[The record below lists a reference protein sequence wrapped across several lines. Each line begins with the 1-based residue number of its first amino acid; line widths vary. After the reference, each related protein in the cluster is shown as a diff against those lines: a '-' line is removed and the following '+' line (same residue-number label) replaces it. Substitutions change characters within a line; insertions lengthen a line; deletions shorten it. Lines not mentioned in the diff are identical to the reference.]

1 MEGTVERYIVTLRC
15 VDAPGVIHAMA
26 SALLSAQGNI
36 LEQAQFTDEATGKFS
51 MRTRFETPLQDLE
64 NVRSLLDA
72 EVSKFDPIITL
83 RREEERRRAL
93 IMVSQQDHCLADL
106 LYRHANGELPIDI
119 PVIVSNHDN
128 CRALANQYDIP
139 FVQIPVNSTNKMDAE
154 RDLISLIDEHAVDVV
169 VLARYMQILSNDFC
183 STLEGRIINIHHSFL
198 PGFKGARPYQQAY
211 DRGVKLI
218 GATAHF
224 VTADLDEGPIIE
236 QDVHRVQHNHSALDL
251 AEIGRDVERRVL
263 ARAVRLYSEDRV
275 LLDDQRTVIFA

>member
-1 MEGTVERYIVTLRC
+1 MDRYIVTLRC
-15 VDAPGVIHAMA
+15 EDAPGVIHAMA
-26 SALLSAQGNI
+26 SALLKAQGNI

-51 MRTRFETPLQDLE
+51 MRTRFESPLTQLE
-64 NVRSLLDA
+64 EVRALLNT
-72 EVSKFDPIITL
+72 EVSRFDPIITL
-83 RREEERRRAL
+83 RREDERLRAL

-119 PVIVSNHDN
+119 PVIVSNHEN
-128 CRALANQYDIP
+128 CRALANQYNIP
-139 FVQIPVNSTNKMDAE
+139 FAYIPVTTSNKADAE
-154 RDLISLIDEHAVDVV
+154 RELMDLIDEHSVDFV

-198 PGFKGARPYQQAY
+198 PGFKGARPYEQAY

-236 QDVHRVQHNHSALDL
+236 QDVHRVQHNHNALDL

-275 LLDDQRTVIFA
+275 LLDDQRTVIFG

>member
-1 MEGTVERYIVTLRC
+1 MDRYIVTLRC
-15 VDAPGVIHAMA
+15 EDAPGVIHAMA
-26 SALLSAQGNI
+26 SALLKAQGNI

-51 MRTRFETPLQDLE
+51 MRTRFESPLTQLE
-64 NVRSLLDA
+64 EVRALLNTEA
-72 EVSKFDPIITL
+72 SRFDPIITL
-83 RREEERRRAL
+83 RREDERLRAL

-119 PVIVSNHDN
+119 PVIVSNHEN
-128 CRALANQYDIP
+128 CRALANQYNIP
-139 FVQIPVNSTNKMDAE
+139 FAYIPVTTSNKADAE
-154 RDLISLIDEHAVDVV
+154 RELMDLIDEHSVDFV

-198 PGFKGARPYQQAY
+198 PGFKGARPYEQAY

-236 QDVHRVQHNHSALDL
+236 QDVHRVQHNHNALDL

-275 LLDDQRTVIFA
+275 LLDDQRTVIFG